1 MWGSLGSAKRCW
13 REKGPGDH
21 HGHML
26 LLSDLQDMSPMT
38 LSTKTPKDFFEK
50 YQLVLEVPKAKM
62 NRVRVFRATR
72 ELA

>member
-1 MWGSLGSAKRCW
+1 
-13 REKGPGDH
+13 
-21 HGHML
+21 ML